1 MGWVIKRFI
10 YSYLAASM
18 LLGALPQATLFA
30 AENAPARPDGLN
42 IDPVGK
48 GPFYYD
54 TAEGTDIRV
63 RVMARGL
70 NHPWSITWL
79 PDGSALVT
87 EKDSGAIRRI
97 VNDQLQEAPVLGTPQ
112 GAIVSRYKGLLDIAT
127 HPDFANEPYVY
138 MSYNK
143 SLGGDKEAIA
153 VARGRWDGNNIQNT
167 QDIFVGEEGT
177 TNGVRLLFGADGMLY
192 VGVYV
197 TTDNPEPNF
206 HTGIQK
212 GKLLRLTPEGKV
224 PTDNP
229 FVGKE
234 GFLPEIYSYGHRT
247 PTGLTL
253 NKTTGEIWETE
264 MGPNGGD
271 EVNRVERGGNYG
283 WPLVSL
289 GRAYSGGW
297 QSERFQMEGTRD
309 PIAFWMPGVS
319 PSSLAFYDGDEF
331 PRWKGDLFVS
341 AMQAGQI
348 PGTGSL
354 QRIKFNEDG
363 QEIRRESL
371 LTDLRQRIRD
381 VKMGPDGRLYLLTDE
396 DDGLVLRIESAGD

>member
-1 MGWVIKRFI
+1 MNG
-10 YSYLAASM
+10 SYRNSIVAGLLLALSVPACVLAAES
-18 LLGALPQATLFA
+18 APQRAS
-30 AENAPARPDGLN
+30 GLR
-42 IDPVGK
+42 IDPVGA

-54 TAEGTDIRV
+54 TAEGMDIRV
-63 RVMARGL
+63 RVVARGL
-70 NHPWSITWL
+70 DHPWSMAWL

-87 EKDSGAIRRI
+87 EKNSGTLRRI
-97 VNDQLQEAPVLGTPQ
+97 IGDELQEQPVLGSPQ
-112 GAIVSRYKGLLDIAT
+112 GAIVSRYKGLLDVAL
-127 HPDFANEPYVY
+127 HPDFASQPYVY
-138 MSYNK
+138 LSYNK

-153 VARGRWDGNNIQNT
+153 VARGRWDGNNLQNT

-212 GKLLRLTPEGKV
+212 GKVLRLTPEGKV
-224 PTDNP
+224 PADNP
-229 FVGKE
+229 FVGRE

-253 NKTTGEIWETE
+253 NKATGDIWETE

-271 EVNRVERGGNYG
+271 EVNRLVRGGNYG

-289 GRAYSGGW
+289 GRSYSGDW
-297 QSERFQMEGTRD
+297 QSERFQQEGTLD
-309 PIAFWMPGVS
+309 AVAFWMPGVS

-331 PRWKGDLFVS
+331 PAWRGDLFVS
-341 AMQAGQI
+341 AMQVGQI
-348 PGTGSL
+348 PGTGQL
-354 QRIKFNEDG
+354 QRIKFNERG
-363 QEIRRESL
+363 EEIRRESL
-371 LTDLRQRIRD
+371 LGDLRQRIRD

-396 DDGLVLRIESAGD
+396 DDGLLLRIEAVGD

>member
-63 RVMARGL
+63 RVVARGL

-331 PRWKGDLFVS
+331 PRWQGDLFVS

-363 QEIRRESL
+363 EEIRRESL